1 LDREA
6 EDPGP
11 KSDEQWLNRSVAGGC
26 GGGTPR
32 YKTHCKIPRTP
43 NSLEEGG
50 LSMYLTCMAVGIVV
64 SYSDA
69 GG

>member
-1 LDREA
+1 VA
-6 EDPGP
+6 EPFCC
-11 KSDEQWLNRSVAGGC
+11 GGC
-26 GGGTPR
+26 GVGTPR
-32 YKTHCKIPRTP
+32 YKSHCKIPREP